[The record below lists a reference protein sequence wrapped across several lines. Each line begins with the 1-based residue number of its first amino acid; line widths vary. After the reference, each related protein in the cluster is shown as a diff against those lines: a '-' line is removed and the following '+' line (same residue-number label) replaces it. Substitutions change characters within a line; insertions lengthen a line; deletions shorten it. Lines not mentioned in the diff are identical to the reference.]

1 MHKPKEKT
9 VYLAVS
15 ITMLTICA
23 LAIIIPIMIVFMSS
37 VSDESTVIKYGYTL
51 WPQKFSLEAY
61 DYILTR
67 FDVVGRAYA
76 ITIGV
81 TFVGTLVSML
91 ISSCLAYALAQRN
104 LPGRKVFMFFVL
116 FTMLFNGGLI
126 PTYYFYTTVFKS
138 KIHILLTLSLTFYA
152 AHLM

>member
-81 TFVGTLVSML
+81 TFVGTW
-91 ISSCLAYALAQRN
+91 
-104 LPGRKVFMFFVL
+104 
-116 FTMLFNGGLI
+116 
-126 PTYYFYTTVFKS
+126 
-138 KIHILLTLSLTFYA
+138 
-152 AHLM
+152 